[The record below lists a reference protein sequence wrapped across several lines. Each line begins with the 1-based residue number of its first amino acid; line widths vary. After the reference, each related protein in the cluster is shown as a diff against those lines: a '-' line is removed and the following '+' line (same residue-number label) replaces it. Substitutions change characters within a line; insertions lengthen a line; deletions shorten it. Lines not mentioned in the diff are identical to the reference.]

1 VTAAQ
6 IKFEYMEKTYA
17 IMSFWYK
24 VCLVPIFGDK
34 GGSLISAL
42 SLVCLMWAIG
52 YILYRKKIY
61 IKL

>member
-1 VTAAQ
+1 
-6 IKFEYMEKTYA
+6 MG
-17 IMSFWYK
+17 FWYK

-42 SLVCLMWAIG
+42 SLVLLMWAIG